1 MRLDKFL
8 ISQNFV
14 ESREKA
20 KFLIEQGLVKIN
32 GKVAQKVAYRVKSDD
47 IIDVENDD
55 MFVSRSGN
63 KLEAALKTFNL
74 DVKDYICLDIGASTG
89 GFTDCLL
96 RFGAKK
102 VYTVDVGTDQL
113 HKKLRNNNRVICYE
127 EADFREFDREEISED
142 LDIIVIDVSFISI
155 KEIFD
160 HISPFINKKI
170 EIVALYKPQF
180 EVGKDNIKKG
190 IANNDEIVQQSIDEF
205 TNYISKYD
213 LQVADSIK
221 SPLKGKEGN
230 QEYLLLI
237 LPR

>member
-1 MRLDKFL
+1 MRLDKYL
-8 ISQNFV
+8 ISQNYV

-20 KFLIEQGLVKIN
+20 KFLIEQGMVRIN
-32 GKVAQKVAYRVKSDD
+32 GKVAEKVAYKVKPDD
-47 IIDVENDD
+47 IIEVENEDI
-55 MFVSRSGN
+55 FVSRSGN
-63 KLEAALKTFNL
+63 KLEAAIKHFNL

-96 RFGAKK
+96 RYGAKK
-102 VYTVDVGTDQL
+102 VYTVDVGTNQL
-113 HKKLRNNNRVICYE
+113 HPKLRKDSRVICYE
-127 EADFREFDREEISED
+127 EADFREFECEEIEED

-160 HISPFINKKI
+160 HIKPFLNDSI

-180 EVGKDNIKKG
+180 EVGKGNIKKG
-190 IANNDEIVQQSIDEF
+190 IANDPQVIHESLDEF
-205 TNYISKYD
+205 SKYIEKYD

>member
-8 ISQNFV
+8 ISQNYV

-20 KFLIEQGLVKIN
+20 KFLIVQGLVKIN
-32 GKVAQKVAYRVKSDD
+32 GKVAEKVAYKVKSDD
-47 IIDVENDD
+47 IIDVDNDD
-55 MFVSRSGN
+55 IFVSRSGN
-63 KLEAALKTFNL
+63 KLEAAIKEFNL
-74 DVKDYICLDIGASTG
+74 DVKNYICLDIGASTG

-113 HKKLRNNNRVICYE
+113 HPKLRNNNRVICYE
-127 EADFREFDREEISED
+127 EADFREFDRSEIEEN

-160 HISPFINKKI
+160 HISPFLNDKI
-170 EIVALYKPQF
+170 EIIALYKPQF
-180 EVGKDNIKKG
+180 EVGKGNIKKG
-190 IANNDEIVQQSIDEF
+190 IANNDEIVQQSIEEF
-205 TNYISKYD
+205 KEYIEKYN

>member
-8 ISQNFV
+8 INQNYV

-20 KFLIEQGLVKIN
+20 KFLIEQGFVKIN
-32 GKVAQKVAYRVKSDD
+32 GKIAKKVAYKVKSDD
-47 IIDVENDD
+47 VIEVDNEDI
-55 MFVSRSGN
+55 FVSRSGN
-63 KLEAALKTFNL
+63 KLEAAIKEFNL

-96 RFGAKK
+96 RYGAKK
-102 VYTVDVGTDQL
+102 IYTVDVGTDQL
-113 HKKLRNNNRVICYE
+113 HQKLRGDSRVICYE
-127 EADFREFDREEISED
+127 EADFREFEREEIEEN

-160 HISPFINKKI
+160 HIGPFLNKTIK
-170 EIVALYKPQF
+170 IVALYKPQF
-180 EVGKDNIKKG
+180 EVGKGNIKKG
-190 IANNDEIVQQSIDEF
+190 IANNPEIIKESLDEF
-205 TNYISKYD
+205 AKYIEKFD
-213 LQVADSIK
+213 LQLADTIK

-237 LPR
+237 LPW

>member
-8 ISQNFV
+8 ISQNYV

-20 KFLIEQGLVKIN
+20 KFLIVQGLVKIN
-32 GKVAQKVAYRVKSDD
+32 GKVAEKVAYKVKSDD
-47 IIDVENDD
+47 IIEVENEDI
-55 MFVSRSGN
+55 FVSRSGN
-63 KLEAALKTFNL
+63 KLEAAIKEFNL
-74 DVKDYICLDIGASTG
+74 DVKNYICLDIGASTG

-113 HKKLRNNNRVICYE
+113 HPKLRNNNRVICYE
-127 EADFREFDREEISED
+127 EADFREFDRSEIEEN

-155 KEIFD
+155 KEIFN
-160 HISPFINKKI
+160 HISPFLNDKI
-170 EIVALYKPQF
+170 EIIALYKPQF
-180 EVGKDNIKKG
+180 EVGKGNIKKG
-190 IANNDEIVQQSIDEF
+190 IANNPEVIQESLDTF
-205 TNYISKYD
+205 SKYIEKYN